1 MSATTEPLESVE
13 AAQNVEAVEPAAP
26 AAPEAK
32 KKRSKK
38 PAGDKKPSKKR
49 SPARPYRR
57 LSQELLDGRIGKLSR
72 RIETVSTKLH
82 EAKGFLA
89 KYTREQ
95 ELRAQAEP
103 ADAVV

>member
-13 AAQNVEAVEPAAP
+13 AAQNVEAVEP